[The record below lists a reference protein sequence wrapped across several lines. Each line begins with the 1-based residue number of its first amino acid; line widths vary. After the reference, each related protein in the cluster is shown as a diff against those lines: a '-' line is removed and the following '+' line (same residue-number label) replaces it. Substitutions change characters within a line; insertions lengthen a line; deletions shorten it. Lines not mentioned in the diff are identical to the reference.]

1 MMNNN
6 VFRKVS
12 VERLSSPEQ
21 LDSLVR
27 VTSPRGWLAL
37 CGIGLLIAVALY
49 WGIFGTMSTKVSGQ
63 GVLIRPGGL
72 KTIHAA
78 TTGAISNIRVVEHDT
93 VNRGDVI
100 AWIEQPEL
108 LEQIKGTKIAIA
120 ALAAKSSP
128 DNGQGGGEEAALQQR
143 LEQLLADYE
152 YASKVISPYTGKV
165 VEVIAAQGQNVGS
178 GSSIIRLETHGAQ
191 TDELIA
197 VMYVPVHQGKQ
208 LLPGMDVR
216 ISPSSINREEH
227 GSLVGQVVSV
237 SEFPVTLQG
246 MMATLGNEGLVQ
258 QMAEQGVALEV
269 RVNLVPDNSTFSGY
283 GWTTAEGPPVRLNSG
298 TIVNG
303 AITASSQRPIASII
317 PQFK

>member
-1 MMNNN
+1 MNNN

-21 LDSLVR
+21 LDNLVR

-37 CGIGLLIAVALY
+37 CGLGLMIATALY

-72 KTIHAA
+72 KTIH
-78 TTGAISNIRVVEHDT
+78 TSSTGTISNIRVVEHDT
-93 VNRGDVI
+93 VKRGDVI

-108 LEQIKGTKIAIA
+108 LERIKGTKLSIS
-120 ALAAKSSP
+120 ALAANNAPVDAQSSAE
-128 DNGQGGGEEAALQQR
+128 QAALEQQ
-143 LEQLLADYE
+143 LKQLLTEYE

-165 VEVIAAQGQNVGS
+165 IEVIANQGNYIGNGS
-178 GSSIIRLETHGAQ
+178 AIIRLETHGVQ

-197 VMYVPVHQGKQ
+197 VMYVSVHQGKQ

-258 QMAEQGVALEV
+258 QMAEQGVSLEV
-269 RVNLVPDNSTFSGY
+269 RVNLVPDSKTFSGY

-303 AITASSQRPIASII
+303 AITASSERPIASII

>member
-1 MMNNN
+1 MNNN

-21 LDSLVR
+21 LDNLVR

-37 CGIGLLIAVALY
+37 CGIGLLIATALY

-72 KTIHAA
+72 KTVHASSA
-78 TTGAISNIRVVEHDT
+78 GSISNIRVVEHDT
-93 VNRGDVI
+93 VKRGDVI

-108 LEQIKGTKIAIA
+108 LEQIKGTKRSIA
-120 ALAAKSSP
+120 ALAGAATP
-128 DNGQGGGEEAALQQR
+128 DGGQNSNELAALEQQLR
-143 LEQLLADYE
+143 QLLADYE

-165 VEVIAAQGQNVGS
+165 IEVIASQGTHIGS
-178 GSSIIRLETHGAQ
+178 GSSIVRLETHGVL

-227 GSLVGQVVSV
+227 GSLIGQVVSV

-258 QMAEQGVALEV
+258 QMAAEGVSLEV
-269 RVNLVPDNSTFSGY
+269 RVNLAPDNATFSGY
-283 GWTTAEGPPVRLNSG
+283 KWTTEEGPPVRLNSG

-303 AITASSQRPIASII
+303 AITVSSERPIASII